1 MRILG
6 TLFVLSAVALL
17 GAAGAEE
24 PPAPSVESVAFIAGT
39 WHGELFGGEADESW
53 MPPRAGTMLGSFRL
67 TWPESGK
74 RLYEFLIIEEA
85 ENGEVVMN
93 FRHFGP
99 RMELW
104 KNEVEAPLSFV
115 LVEAG
120 PGRAVFEAPD
130 RAQKPARFIFESD
143 ETGRSLTIVVE
154 SLDAGGETEDS
165 FTAEY
170 TRRKAP

>member
-1 MRILG
+1 
-6 TLFVLSAVALL
+6 
-17 GAAGAEE
+17 
-24 PPAPSVESVAFIAGT
+24 
-39 WHGELFGGEADESW
+39 

-67 TWPESGK
+67 TWPESRK

-165 FTAEY
+165 FTGRIHAAEGAL
-170 TRRKAP
+170 TAGAPPDPAFPTPVVGGTASDVPPATARASAGRFRRNQRAKRVSRFPPRC